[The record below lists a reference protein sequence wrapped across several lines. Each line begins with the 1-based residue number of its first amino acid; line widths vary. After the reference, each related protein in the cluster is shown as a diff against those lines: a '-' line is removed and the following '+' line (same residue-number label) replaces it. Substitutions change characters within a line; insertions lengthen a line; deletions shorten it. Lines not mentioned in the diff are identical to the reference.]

1 VSMLPNDKTGLLK
14 AFLAG
19 LPGAAAG
26 RLAMAV
32 EMDRLMDGHVLPHD
46 AILEGLRPIL
56 RREHYDRTPTPLRL
70 FCRPFQDLLTC
81 APRTAKQKAVIAR
94 GTVVPA
100 WNWISNDLLPQEAAA
115 YTAQCRA
122 LVLAHK
128 HDDALAR
135 AAQFWTLAA
144 AGITGALSGAG
155 RETARKALGGDAA
168 AVDDV
173 AEMALMLSA
182 GDAMET
188 LAKLLPAPVPAF
200 NEQLVWQVRE
210 IYDQLVK
217 SHPDV
222 APYVAIVAMN
232 RLAKPWEALRLPLLV
247 TRHSDDTL
255 IAQTDMGLVGELLF
269 ARMDALKSSIHITR
283 HPLFDAEKLMEE
295 VKLFADLSSNI
306 VKEIELKRDGE
317 WGKRLMTERVEIGNI
332 MAGFMDRAPKEI
344 GAALPMAKG
353 TGADFSKPC
362 GAEKMEM
369 AVRYARLVAGSRNF
383 AAAASFAA
391 KQKTIYEDLCT
402 SLKRYNEDLVR
413 ALKSDPQ
420 HTVANAQLALCAEL
434 SGILF
439 SDQEAELL
447 RRRARA
453 AQSAAA

>member
-1 VSMLPNDKTGLLK
+1 MMPNDKTGLLK

-19 LPGAAAG
+19 LPGAAAS

-32 EMDRLMDGHVLPHD
+32 EVDRLMDGHTLPHED
-46 AILEGLRPIL
+46 ILEGLRPIL
-56 RREHYDRTPTPLRL
+56 RRDHYDRTPTPLRL

-81 APRTAKQKAVIAR
+81 VPRTAKQKAVIAR
-94 GTVVPA
+94 GTLVPA
-100 WNWISNDLLPQEAAA
+100 WNWICNDLIPDEAAA
-115 YTAQCRA
+115 YTAECRA

-128 HDDALAR
+128 HEEAVAR
-135 AAQFWTLAA
+135 AAQFWPLAA
-144 AGITGALSGAG
+144 AAMSSAVSRS
-155 RETARKALGGDAA
+155 RETARKMLGGEAA

-182 GDAMET
+182 GEAMES
-188 LAKLLPAPVPAF
+188 LAKILPAPVPVF

-210 IYDQLVK
+210 IYDQLVQ

-222 APYVAIVAMN
+222 APYVAVVAMN

-255 IAQTDMGLVGELLF
+255 IAQTDMGLVGEILF
-269 ARMDALKSSIHITR
+269 TRMDALKASIQITR
-283 HPLFDAEKLMEE
+283 HPLFDAQKLMDE
-295 VKLFADLSSNI
+295 VKTFADLSSHI
-306 VKEIELKRDGE
+306 VKEIELKREGD
-317 WGKRLMTERVEIGNI
+317 WAKRLMAERVMIGNI
-332 MAGFMDRAPKEI
+332 METFMDRAPREV

-362 GAEKMEM
+362 SAEKQEM

-391 KQKTIYEDLCT
+391 KQKAIYEDLCT

-413 ALKSDPQ
+413 ALKADPQ
-420 HTVANAQLALCAEL
+420 HAVANAQLQLCAEL
-434 SGILF
+434 AAILF
-439 SDQEAELL
+439 SEEEAELL

>member
-1 VSMLPNDKTGLLK
+1 MPMTPNDKTGLLK

-19 LPGAAAG
+19 LPGAAAS

-32 EMDRLMDGHVLPHD
+32 EVDRLMDGHSLPHED
-46 AILEGLRPIL
+46 ILEGLRPIL
-56 RREHYDRTPTPLRL
+56 RRDHYDRTPTPLRL

-81 APRTAKQKAVIAR
+81 VPRTTKQKAVIAR
-94 GTVVPA
+94 GTLVPA
-100 WNWISNDLLPQEAAA
+100 WNWICNDLLPVEAAA
-115 YTAQCRA
+115 YAAECRA

-128 HDDALAR
+128 HEEALAR
-135 AAQFWTLAA
+135 AAQFWPLAA
-144 AGITGALSGAG
+144 AAMTKAVSVS

-173 AEMALMLSA
+173 AEMALLLSA
-182 GDAMET
+182 GEAMEN
-188 LAKLLPAPVPAF
+188 LSKVLPAPVPVF
-200 NEQLVWQVRE
+200 NEQLVWQARE

-222 APYVAIVAMN
+222 APYVAVVAMN

-247 TRHSDDTL
+247 TRHHDDTL
-255 IAQTDMGLVGELLF
+255 IAQTDMGLVGEILF
-269 ARMDALKSSIHITR
+269 ARMDALKASIQVTR
-283 HPLFDAEKLMEE
+283 HPLFDAQKLMDE
-295 VKLFADLSSNI
+295 VKSFADLSSHI
-306 VKEIELKRDGE
+306 VKEIELKREGD
-317 WGKRLMTERVEIGNI
+317 WAKRLMAERVMIGNI
-332 MAGFMDRAPKEI
+332 METFMDRAPKEV

-362 GAEKMEM
+362 NAEKQEM

-402 SLKRYNEDLVR
+402 SLKRYNEDLVK
-413 ALKSDPQ
+413 ALKAEPQ
-420 HTVANAQLALCAEL
+420 HAVANAQLQLCAEL
-434 SGILF
+434 SAILF
-439 SDQEAELL
+439 SEEEAELL

>member
-1 VSMLPNDKTGLLK
+1 VPMTPNDKTGLLK

-19 LPGAAAG
+19 LPGAAAS

-32 EMDRLMDGHVLPHD
+32 EVDRLMDGHALPHED
-46 AILEGLRPIL
+46 ILEGLRPIL
-56 RREHYDRTPTPLRL
+56 RRDHYDRAPTPLRL
-70 FCRPFQDLLTC
+70 FCRPFQDLLSC

-94 GTVVPA
+94 GTLVPA
-100 WNWISNDLLPQEAAA
+100 WNWICNDLLPEEAAA
-115 YTAQCRA
+115 YAAECRA
-122 LVLAHK
+122 LVLSHK
-128 HDDALAR
+128 HEEALAR
-135 AAQFWTLAA
+135 AAQFWPLAA
-144 AGITGALSGAG
+144 AAMTKAVSVS

-173 AEMALMLSA
+173 AEMALLLSA
-182 GDAMET
+182 GEAMEK
-188 LAKLLPAPVPAF
+188 LAAILPAPVPAF
-200 NEQLVWQVRE
+200 NEQLVWEARE

-222 APYVAIVAMN
+222 APYVAVVAMN

-255 IAQTDMGLVGELLF
+255 IAQTDMGLVGEILF
-269 ARMDALKSSIHITR
+269 ARMDALKASIQITR
-283 HPLFDAEKLMEE
+283 HPLFDAQKLMDD
-295 VKLFADLSSNI
+295 VKTFADLSSHI
-306 VKEIELKRDGE
+306 VKEIELKREGD
-317 WGKRLMTERVEIGNI
+317 WAKRLMAERVMIGDI
-332 MAGFMDRAPKEI
+332 METFMDRAPREV

-362 GAEKMEM
+362 NAEKQEM

-391 KQKTIYEDLCT
+391 KQRAIYEDLCT
-402 SLKRYNEDLVR
+402 SLKRYNEDLIK
-413 ALKSDPQ
+413 ALKADPQ
-420 HTVANAQLALCAEL
+420 HAVANAQLQLCGEL
-434 SGILF
+434 SAILF
-439 SDQEAELL
+439 SEEEAELL

>member
-1 VSMLPNDKTGLLK
+1 MLPNDKTGLLK

-32 EMDRLMDGHVLPHD
+32 EVDRLMDGHVLPHAD
-46 AILEGLRPIL
+46 ILEGLRPIL

-81 APRTAKQKAVIAR
+81 VPRSAKQKAVIAR
-94 GTVVPA
+94 GTLVPA
-100 WNWISNDLLPQEAAA
+100 WNWICNDLLPQESAA
-115 YTAQCRA
+115 YIAEART

-135 AAQFWTLAA
+135 AAQFWPLAGA
-144 AGITGALSGAG
+144 AISSAVSGAVG
-155 RETARKALGGDAA
+155 RETVRKVFGGDAA
-168 AVDDV
+168 AVDDL
-173 AEMALMLSA
+173 AEMALLLSA
-182 GDAMET
+182 GEEMET
-188 LAKLLPAPVPAF
+188 LAKTLPAPVAVF
-200 NEQLVWQVRE
+200 SEQLVWQARE
-210 IYDQLVK
+210 IYDQLVQ

-255 IAQTDMGLVGELLF
+255 IAQTDMGLVGEILF
-269 ARMDALKSSIHITR
+269 ARMDALKASIQITR
-283 HPLFDAEKLMEE
+283 HPLFDAQKLMDE
-295 VKLFADLSSNI
+295 VKTFADLSSHI
-306 VKEIELKRDGE
+306 VKEIELKREGD
-317 WGKRLMTERVEIGNI
+317 WAKRLMAERVMIGNI
-332 MAGFMDRAPKEI
+332 METFMDRAPKEI

-353 TGADFSKPC
+353 TGADFSKTTN
-362 GAEKMEM
+362 AEKQEM

-391 KQKTIYEDLCT
+391 KQKAIYEDLCT
-402 SLKRYNEDLVR
+402 SLKRYNEDLVK
-413 ALKSDPQ
+413 ALKADPQ
-420 HTVANAQLALCAEL
+420 HAVANAQLQLCAEL
-434 SGILF
+434 SAILF
-439 SDQEAELL
+439 SDEEAELL

>member
-1 VSMLPNDKTGLLK
+1 MMPNDKTGLLK

-32 EMDRLMDGHVLPHD
+32 EMDRMMDGHALPHED
-46 AILEGLRPIL
+46 ILEGLRPVL

-81 APRTAKQKAVIAR
+81 GPRTAKQKAVIAR
-94 GTVVPA
+94 GTLVPA
-100 WNWISNDLLPQEAAA
+100 WNWICNDLLPEESAA
-115 YTAQCRA
+115 YTAECRA
-122 LVLAHK
+122 LVLAHN
-128 HDDALAR
+128 HEDALAR
-135 AAQFWTLAA
+135 AAQFWPLAA
-144 AGITGALSGAG
+144 AAMTKAVSGSVS
-155 RETARKALGGDAA
+155 RETTRKALGGDGA

-173 AEMALMLSA
+173 AEMALLLSA
-182 GDAMET
+182 GEAMER
-188 LAKLLPAPVPAF
+188 LAMLLPAPVPAF
-200 NEQLVWQVRE
+200 NDQLVWQVRE

-247 TRHSDDTL
+247 TRHHDDTL
-255 IAQTDMGLVGELLF
+255 IAQTDMGLVGEILF
-269 ARMDALKSSIHITR
+269 ARMDALKASIQITR
-283 HPLFDAEKLMEE
+283 HPLFDAQKLMDE
-295 VKLFADLSSNI
+295 VKSFADLSSHI
-306 VKEIELKRDGE
+306 VKEIELKREGD
-317 WGKRLMTERVEIGNI
+317 WAKRLMAERVMIGNI
-332 MAGFMDRAPKEI
+332 METFMDRAPKEI

-362 GAEKMEM
+362 NAEKQEM

-391 KQKTIYEDLCT
+391 KQKAIYEDLCT
-402 SLKRYNEDLVR
+402 SLKRFNEDLVK
-413 ALKSDPQ
+413 ALKAEPQ
-420 HTVANAQLALCAEL
+420 HAVANAQLQLCAEL
-434 SGILF
+434 SAILF
-439 SDQEAELL
+439 SDEEAELL